1 MRKAVEF
8 LDSLTPPDLSMI
20 LFNFLAATMAK
31 DLSVIFTIAALPTT
45 HPSVEALSRLVLSR
59 RMPVNDDIEAKC
71 LSVCTRQSACGI
83 FSLALSSAG
92 DAHTSRGLFSVR
104 AALVDLDCKPVAKLP
119 AYERMDRD
127 IVLHFLRQTGL
138 GCVP

>member
-8 LDSLTPPDLSMI
+8 LGSLAPPDLSMI

-31 DLSVIFTIAALPTT
+31 DVSVIFTVAALQSA
-45 HPSVEALSRLVLSR
+45 HPSLEALPRPLNRV
-59 RMPVNDDIEAKC
+59 PANDGIVAQC
-71 LSVCTRQSACGI
+71 LSVCTRQSSCGI
-83 FSLALSSAG
+83 FSITLPSTR
-92 DAHTSRGLFSVR
+92 DAHSTHGLFSVR

-119 AYERMDRD
+119 TYERMDRD
-127 IVLHFLRQTGL
+127 IVLHFLQQKGL